1 MKIGVNKYDEIIVV
15 ELCKMV
21 FYLIIIKLIL
31 YLMFSF

>member
-1 MKIGVNKYDEIIVV
+1 MKIGVNEYDEIIVV
-15 ELCKMV
+15 ELGKMV